1 MKLMNAIGFNVIWF
15 GCIFYRDDFI
25 PFALCFLLIHFL
37 LLKHKFKEVIT
48 IITVVTIGLVIDTLL
63 VYFHVFY
70 FPPESLSSVF
80 AIPLWLIVLWAAFAS
95 TLNHSLAFMKTYPSL
110 KYLAGI
116 VIAPLSYLAG
126 YNFNAVGF
134 GYSVTTT
141 FLILSGVWFIF
152 MMAIFPIINL
162 RFYGK

>member
-1 MKLMNAIGFNVIWF
+1 MKLMNAIGFNVIWL
-15 GCIFYRDDFI
+15 GCILYRDDFI
-25 PFALCFLLIHFL
+25 PFALCL
-37 LLKHKFKEVIT
+37 LLMHMYFVKDKLKEVIN
-48 IITVVTIGLVIDTLL
+48 IILVGSIGLLIDSLL

-70 FPPESLSSVF
+70 FPVESTNNGF

-95 TLNHSLAFMKTYPSL
+95 TLNYSLSFMKTYPLL
-110 KYLAGI
+110 KYLVAI
-116 VIAPLSYLAG
+116 IFAPLSYFAG

-134 GYSVTTT
+134 GYSLTTT
-141 FLILSGVWFIF
+141 FLILSSVWFIF